1 MSGPTERVDSGRR
14 GFLAAL
20 TLACVAA
27 APAMAADS
35 ARRKEIGRASWYG
48 GSHHGHAT
56 ANGER
61 FDRTELTAA
70 HPTLP
75 MNSLARVTNLAN
87 GRSIVV
93 RINDR
98 FPRTRGR
105 VIDLSQRAAEILGM
119 KRRGVATVKV
129 EAIGD

>member
-1 MSGPTERVDSGRR
+1 MSDAAERVDSGRR

-35 ARRKEIGRASWYG
+35 AGRKEIGRASWYG

-56 ANGER
+56 ASGER

-75 MNSLARVTNLAN
+75 MNSLVRVTNLAN

-119 KRRGVATVKV
+119 KGRGVATVKV
-129 EAIGD
+129 EAVGD

>member
-1 MSGPTERVDSGRR
+1 M
-14 GFLAAL
+14 LASIL
-20 TLACVAA
+20 A
-27 APAMAADS
+27 APAMAADG
-35 ARRKEIGRASWYG
+35 AQQKQIGRASWYG
-48 GSHHGHAT
+48 GPQHGQRT

-75 MNSLARVTNLAN
+75 MNSLVRVTNLAN
-87 GRSIVV
+87 GRSVVV

-98 FPRTRGR
+98 GPHARGR
-105 VIDLSQRAAEILGM
+105 VIDVSQRAAEILGI

-129 EAIGD
+129 EALLD